1 MISFNICWMVWLE
14 FGLELDGSRGKS
26 EHQCLEGRK
35 EQHPRH
41 IQGFYT
47 EVQFLSFAQ
56 SQLWQGELKEFK
68 YVTAAFREHHKTLG
82 KVFKPLSLQHTGA
95 MCEMIV
101 NKNNGRIRHH
111 LWAVSNSSPDVPW
124 VPLHEV
130 NTQKWQ
136 FKGTNSTIWF
146 NRKYFC
152 WRFRRPLTLNF
163 DVRVCLKFK
172 GFLKCVV

>member
-1 MISFNICWMVWLE
+1 MISFNIYWMVWLE
-14 FGLELDGSRGKS
+14 FGLELDGCRGKS
-26 EHQCLEGRK
+26 EHQCLQGRK

-41 IQGFYT
+41 NQGFHA

-56 SQLWQGELKEFK
+56 SQLWKGELKELK
-68 YVTAAFREHHKTLG
+68 YATAAFTEHHQTLC

-95 MCEMIV
+95 MCEVLV
-101 NKNNGRIRHH
+101 NKNNGKIRPNH
-111 LWAVSNSSPDVPW
+111 LWAVSNISPDVSW
-124 VPLHEV
+124 VPLQVV

-152 WRFRRPLTLNF
+152 WSFRRPPRILMTVSVWGLRASLN
-163 DVRVCLKFK
+163 V
-172 GFLKCVV
+172 